1 MEIHPIKSLNAFYCE
16 RLLWLSYSEQSSMHV
31 LSFFQTIYFLI
42 KMLRLS
48 DDIFLT

>member
-16 RLLWLSYSEQSSMHV
+16 RLSYSEQSSMHV
-31 LSFFQTIYFLI
+31 FQVFFQTIYFLI